1 MNAAAESS
9 DAPQLSVVVPAYN
22 NGRYIGETIESILQ
36 QEGVDLELIVA
47 DHTSADDTRA
57 VVETYL
63 DDPRVTLL
71 DTPAGGGAPANWG
84 RVTDEATGTYVK
96 LVCGD
101 DILRPGVLARQVAL
115 LESRPG
121 AVLTACRRDVI
132 DASGRT
138 LIAGRGLQGLDRP
151 MPGRD
156 AVRQC
161 VRAGINPF
169 GEPASV
175 TMRRDALE
183 QAGGWFP
190 DFPYLIDQASY
201 ARVLLLGDFVPDDE
215 VGATFR
221 MSNEQWSVAL
231 VKDQSSQAHGFHRWM
246 HEHHPE
252 TVSASDVRIGNL
264 RASLAARARRL
275 AYAVLQRRMR

>member
-1 MNAAAESS
+1 MSS
-9 DAPQLSVVVPAYN
+9 PTLSIVVPAYN
-22 NGRYIGETIESILQ
+22 NGKYVGATIESILT
-36 QEGVDLELIVA
+36 QEGVDLELVVA
-47 DHTSADDTRA
+47 DHTSSDDTRA
-57 VVETYL
+57 VVESYL
-63 DDPRVTLL
+63 DDSRLTLL
-71 DTPAGGGAPANWG
+71 DTPAGGGAPANWQ
-84 RVTDEATGTYVK
+84 RVTDAASGRYLK

-115 LESRPG
+115 LEEHPD

-132 DASGRT
+132 DSSGRT
-138 LIAGRGLQGLDRP
+138 LIAGRGLQGINRP
-151 MPGRD
+151 MSGTE
-156 AVRQC
+156 AVRHC
-161 VRAGINPF
+161 VRAGVNPF

-175 TMRRDALE
+175 TMRRAALLE
-183 QAGGWFP
+183 AGGWFP

-201 ARVLLLGDFVPDDE
+201 ARVLLSGDFVPDDA

-252 TVSASDVRIGNL
+252 VVSSTDVRIGNV

-275 AYAVLQRRMR
+275 AYAVLKRRMR

>member
-1 MNAAAESS
+1 MSS
-9 DAPQLSVVVPAYN
+9 PTLSVVVPAYN
-22 NGRYIGETIESILQ
+22 NGKYVGATIESILS

-47 DHTSADDTRA
+47 DHTSPDDTRA
-57 VVETYL
+57 VVEGYL
-63 DDPRVTLL
+63 DDARLTLL
-71 DTPAGGGAPANWG
+71 DTPAGGGAPANWQ
-84 RVTDEATGTYVK
+84 RVTAEATGTYLK

-101 DILRPGVLARQVAL
+101 DVLRPGVLARQVEL
-115 LESRPG
+115 LEKSPG

-132 DASGRT
+132 DSSGKV
-138 LIAGRGLQGLDRP
+138 LIAGRGLQGINRR
-151 MPGRD
+151 MTGAE

-161 VRAGINPF
+161 VRAGVNPF

-183 QAGGWFP
+183 KVGGWFP

-201 ARVLLLGDFVPDDE
+201 ARVLLQGDFVPDDE

-231 VKDQSSQAHGFHRWM
+231 VKNQSAQAHGFHRWM
-246 HEHHPE
+246 HEHHPDV
-252 TVSASDVRIGNL
+252 VSAADVRVGNL

-275 AYAVLQRRMR
+275 AYAVLQRRMG